1 MPVKAVHPTLLI
13 LATMLLVLFS
23 LSCSSLA
30 GTENAGIPRIAPE
43 AAKAK
48 LDSGEALMVCSYDD
62 ARCEDMLIEGAL
74 LKSELQQK
82 QDTLDK
88 DAEIIFYC
96 A

>member
-1 MPVKAVHPTLLI
+1 
-13 LATMLLVLFS
+13 
-23 LSCSSLA
+23 
-30 GTENAGIPRIAPE
+30 
-43 AAKAK
+43 
-48 LDSGEALMVCSYDD
+48 MVCSYDD